1 MGGQAAAYGSRMGI
15 FSPWWF
21 NEQSLSMGGEIAHDN
36 ANYLDIGGHD
46 QWDKETAPIGSF
58 GPNGFL

>member
-1 MGGQAAAYGSRMGI
+1 MEAEWEYSACGGLMNNRY
-15 FSPWWF
+15 PWRI
-21 NEQSLSMGGEIAHDN
+21 EITHDN